1 MAYCKS
7 CGAYIPDG
15 HTTCLACGY
24 DETAAKQTTAEQ
36 PKSGGQAAASATAQE
51 PKRSTGSG
59 KEKYKQVDSEFLR
72 KELEEQ
78 RRRQQANSKKWAETE
93 YAQRQRAKEEQKRN
107 FTNTSGRSRSDA
119 FRGTG
124 SDYYRTVRSTMQQD
138 DIGKV
143 MAGLSYFSVLFLLP
157 YVFRKD
163 DDFAMYHAKQG
174 RNLFIAGIIGDIV
187 GGLFGLGWLVGLA
200 RISLALI
207 GVSNVIKGLKKP
219 LPFIGELFK

>member
-24 DETAAKQTTAEQ
+24 DETAPKQTTAEQ
-36 PKSGGQAAASATAQE
+36 PKSQGQAAASA
-51 PKRSTGSG
+51 
-59 KEKYKQVDSEFLR
+59 
-72 KELEEQ
+72 
-78 RRRQQANSKKWAETE
+78 ANSKKWAETE
-93 YAQRQRAKEEQKRN
+93 YAQRQRVKEEQQRN
-107 FTNTSGRSRSDA
+107 FTNTSGRSRSEA

-143 MAGLSYFSVLFLLP
+143 MAGLSYFSVLFVLP
-157 YVFRKD
+157 YIFRKD

-187 GGLFGLGWLVGLA
+187 GGLLGLGWLVGLA
-200 RISLALI
+200 RILLALI

-219 LPFIGELFK
+219 LPFIGDLFK